1 MNKHI
6 QFWLT
11 IGSLGTLL
19 ILFVFMLYMGVV
31 ESITFQKGYCIFCL
45 PSLIYLG
52 WQFVINYCELT
63 NDKE

>member
-11 IGSLGTLL
+11 IGSLVTLV
-19 ILFVFMLYMGVV
+19 ILFIFMLCLCNT
-31 ESITFQKGYCIFCL
+31 ESITFHKGCCLFCL

-63 NDKE
+63 KDKE